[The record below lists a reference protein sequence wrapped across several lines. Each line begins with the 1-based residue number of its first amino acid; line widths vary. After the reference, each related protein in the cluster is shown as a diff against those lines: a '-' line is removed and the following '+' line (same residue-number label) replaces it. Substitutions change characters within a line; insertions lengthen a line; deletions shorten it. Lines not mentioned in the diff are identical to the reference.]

1 MQSSLEIAQAA
12 SLRPIADVASDL
24 GLRASEL
31 ELYGRH
37 AAKVDLAALRRL
49 EAGSGRRGKLVVVTA
64 VTPTSAG
71 EGKTTTAIGLTDAL
85 RRLGT
90 RAVLTVRQPSL
101 GPVFGIKGGGNGGGR
116 AQVVPME
123 TFNLHLTGDFHAV
136 SSAHNLAAAML
147 DNHLSHGNPLGIEP
161 GSVVW
166 PRVVDMNDRPLRDA
180 VVGLGGRANGP
191 VREAE
196 WTITAASEVMAVLSL
211 AEDLPDLRHRLGR
224 IVLARNRQGR
234 PVQVEK
240 LKAAGAMAVLLSEA
254 VKPNLMQTLEGSPV
268 LVHTGPFG
276 NIAQGTSSVLADRIG
291 LASAEVV
298 VTEAGFGAELGAEKF
313 FDLKCRQSGLRPAAA
328 VVVATVR
335 ALKHHAGVGRGKKGP
350 ELDAALA
357 APDPEAVRRGAE
369 NLRLQLENVLA
380 FGVPAVVALNAHP
393 GDRKEEH
400 LAAREV
406 ALAAGARE
414 AVVASH
420 FADGS
425 QGALDLARAVSA
437 AAEAGA
443 PEFRLLY
450 PDELPLSRKIE
461 EVAVRIYR
469 ASGVDF
475 SRAARAQLEDLT
487 ALGHGHLPVC
497 MAKTPFSFSH
507 DPLLGP
513 NPRDFRLPVREVRLF
528 AGAGYVTALA
538 GEIVLMPGLPERPA
552 AEDMD
557 ILADGRVVGLR

>member
-1 MQSSLEIAQAA
+1 MTSSLEIAQAA
-12 SLRPIADVASDL
+12 ALRPITEVATAL
-24 GLRASEL
+24 GLEPEEL
-31 ELYGRH
+31 ELHGRY

-49 EAGSGRRGKLVVVTA
+49 EASRRRGKLVLVTA
-64 VTPTSAG
+64 VTPTPAG

-85 RRLGT
+85 SRLGV
-90 RAVLTVRQPSL
+90 RAALTVRQPSL

-116 AQVVPME
+116 AQVAPME

-161 GSVVW
+161 GSVIW

-211 AEDLPDLRHRLGR
+211 AEDPADLRHRLGR

-234 PVQVEK
+234 PVQAEK
-240 LKAAGAMAVLLSEA
+240 LKAAGAMAVLLQDA
-254 VKPNLMQTLEGSPV
+254 LKPNLMQTLEGSPV

-276 NIAQGTSSVLADRIG
+276 NIAQGTSSVLADRLG
-291 LASAEVV
+291 LAAASLV
-298 VTEAGFGAELGAEKF
+298 VTEAGFGADLGAEKF
-313 FDLKCRQSGLRPAAA
+313 CDLKCRQSGLRPAVA

-335 ALKHHAGVGRGKKGP
+335 ALKHHAGVGRGKKGA
-350 ELDAALA
+350 ELAAALA
-357 APDPEAVRRGAE
+357 APDPEAVARGAE
-369 NLRLQLENVLA
+369 NLRLQVENVLA
-380 FGVPAVVALNAHP
+380 FGVPAVVAVNAHP
-393 GDRKEEH
+393 EDSPEEQRV
-400 LAAREV
+400 AREV
-406 ALAAGARE
+406 ALAAGARD
-414 AVVASH
+414 AVVARH
-420 FADGS
+420 FEEGS
-425 QGALDLARAVSA
+425 EGALDLARAVLA
-437 AAEAGA
+437 AAEVGA
-443 PEFRLLY
+443 PDFRLLY
-450 PDELPLSRKIE
+450 PDDLPLARKIE
-461 EVAVRIYR
+461 EVATRIYR

-475 SRAARAQLEDLT
+475 SRAARAQLDDFT
-487 ALGHGHLPVC
+487 ALGHGRLPVC
-497 MAKTPFSFSH
+497 MAKTPYSFSH

-513 NPRDFRLPVREVRLF
+513 NPKGFRLPVREVRLY

-538 GEIVLMPGLPERPA
+538 GEVVLMPGLPERPA

-557 ILADGRVVGLR
+557 VLPDGRVVGLR